1 MAKRCHLT
9 GVGPQFGHK
18 VSHANNRSNRK
29 FLPNLQWKRVWVPE
43 LQRWVRLR
51 LTAKAIKT
59 LDKKGLWAMLKD
71 LEAQGFHELLHDVQR
86 RLAKARASL
95 SPQQ

>member
-1 MAKRCHLT
+1 MAKQCQLT
-9 GVGPQFGHK
+9 GVKPQFGHR

-29 FLPNLQWKRVWVPE
+29 FLPNLQWKRVWIPE

-59 LDKKGLWAMLKD
+59 LDRKGFAAMVKELRHSG
-71 LEAQGFHELLHDVQR
+71 AHELLREIQR
-86 RLAKARASL
+86 RLGTAKL
-95 SPQQ
+95 TL